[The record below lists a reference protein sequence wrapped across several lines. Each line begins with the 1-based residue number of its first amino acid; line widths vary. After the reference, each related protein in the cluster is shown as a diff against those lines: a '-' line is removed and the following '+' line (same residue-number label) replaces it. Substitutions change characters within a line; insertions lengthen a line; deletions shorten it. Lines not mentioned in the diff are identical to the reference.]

1 MSILKNMTTAN
12 LLKDKLI
19 LELVQS
25 GHPRVYRNG
34 RVFNR
39 YGKVLS
45 GWIDH
50 DGYNRITVRI
60 EGKKY
65 SIRRHRLIWITFNSL
80 IIDPSLV
87 VNHRNGKKK
96 CNSLLNLE
104 LVTKSANLQ
113 HAWNIGLRG

>member
-1 MSILKNMTTAN
+1 MSTPGKAN
-12 LLKDKLI
+12 LQKDKLI

-25 GHPRVYRNG
+25 GHLRVYRNG

-39 YGKVLS
+39 YCKVLS

-50 DGYNRITVRI
+50 DGYNRITVRV

-65 SIRRHRLIWITFNSL
+65 SIRRHRLVWITFNGL

-104 LVTKSANLQ
+104 LVTESENLMASY
-113 HAWNIGLRG
+113 HYKG

>member
-1 MSILKNMTTAN
+1 MSTQGKAN
-12 LLKDKLI
+12 LQKDKLI
-19 LELVQS
+19 LELVKS
-25 GHPRVYRNG
+25 GHLRVYRNG

-65 SIRRHRLIWITFNSL
+65 SIRRHRLIWITFNGL
-80 IIDPSLV
+80 IVDPFLV

-104 LVTKSANLQ
+104 LVTESENLQ
-113 HAWNIGLRG
+113 HAWDTKLRR